1 MARKELTAAQVR
13 GNLPPGSY
21 TDRDGLTLRVASSG
35 NKQWVQRITINHK
48 QASIGLGTFPAVGLS
63 DARRAAADNRSAV
76 QQGLDPRE
84 TKQQERQEAAAR
96 AAIPTFQEVAETVI
110 ELRRPTWS
118 SDRHVTQWTESLA
131 KYAFPVIGR
140 KRVDTVTT
148 ADLLAVLT
156 PIWVDHPE
164 TSTRVKQRIG
174 KVLDYAIANGWRA
187 DNPAGGVLN
196 AVLPRRPRLKAHHR
210 ALPYADIAEAMKTV
224 RESNAD
230 TVTRL
235 AFEFLVLTV
244 ARAGEV
250 REAVWSEIDLDTRTW
265 TVPAARMKARREHR
279 VPLSGRAVEVL
290 TEARE
295 CSRGKGLV
303 FPSKRSGRPLSNMAF
318 TALLKRLNIDAVP
331 HGFRST
337 FKDWTIEQ
345 TATPWAVGEAALAHI
360 LGNSVE
366 AAYARTDAFD
376 RRRALMEEWANFI
389 DGNKPGSLPV
399 LGFRPLTSISSQAGV
414 GSL

>member
-1 MARKELTAAQVR
+1 MTRKELTAAQVR

-21 TDRDGLTLRVASSG
+21 TDRDGLTLRVGSSG

-48 QASIGLGTFPAVGLS
+48 QASIGLGSFPTVALA
-63 DARRAAADNRSAV
+63 DARRAAANNRSAV
-76 QQGLDPRE
+76 QQGRDPRA
-84 TKQQERQEAAAR
+84 TKQQEIQEAEAR
-96 AAIPTFQEVAETVI
+96 AAIPTFKDVAETVI
-110 ELRRPTWS
+110 DLRRPTWS
-118 SDRHVTQWTESLA
+118 SDRHVTQWTESLN
-131 KYAFPVIGR
+131 KHAFPVIGQ
-140 KRVDTVTT
+140 KPVDTVTT
-148 ADLLAVLT
+148 ADLLAVLE

-174 KVLDYAIANGWRA
+174 NILDYAIAHGWRS

-196 AVLPRRPRLKAHHR
+196 AVLPRRPRVKAHHR
-210 ALPYADIAEAMKTV
+210 ALPYAGIAETMKAV
-224 RESNAD
+224 RKSNAN

-250 REAVWSEIDLDTRTW
+250 REAVWREIDLDTRTW

-295 CSRGKGLV
+295 FSRGAGLV
-303 FPSKRSGRPLSNMAF
+303 FPSKRAGKPLSDMAF
-318 TALLKRLNIDAVP
+318 TALLRRLNIDAVP

-345 TATPWAVGEAALAHI
+345 TATPWAVGEAVLAHN

-376 RRRALMEEWANFI
+376 RRRALMEEWADFLN
-389 DGNKPGSLPV
+389 DERTGDTMAH
-399 LGFRPLTSISSQAGV
+399 PL
-414 GSL
+414 